1 MTSLPR
7 LALLAA
13 SLLAASLFAEPLLA
27 APLSAGTPSAGTP
40 SAGTPPAGPAAL
52 PAAAQDT
59 PSPPASPAPSP
70 LRVFT
75 VGASVSAGFGLSAE
89 LATEK
94 DVALAVF
101 LEAALTERGRERVTF
116 VDEGQGWFVN
126 APYKTGAKL
135 VDAAIAGDADL
146 VVGVDFLFWY
156 AYGNGSRISPR
167 RAKGL
172 EAGLRQLE
180 RLKRPLIIGDLPDIS
195 HALGGRGPFGPPIV
209 NRSMFPSSEELRAM
223 NQTIR
228 AWAEGRPEVRVL
240 PLADLMRRYV
250 ESEPVTVRDLE
261 WRVSSLGEA
270 LQKDLLHPN
279 ARGTAW
285 VAMIL
290 ADEIT
295 GVPGFDAEDFRFD
308 EAAVL
313 GQLDVLTRTSRER
326 RAKKERRRAERK
338 AEREAR
344 AQEKEQREREQ
355 KGKGQQLAPT
365 R

>member
-1 MTSLPR
+1 M
-7 LALLAA
+7 
-13 SLLAASLFAEPLLA
+13 FQA
-27 APLSAGTPSAGTP
+27 APSFLTTVGKIAMQSFPEADCHFC
-40 SAGTPPAGPAAL
+40 AAVA
-52 PAAAQDT
+52 P
-59 PSPPASPAPSP
+59 SPAPSP

-116 VDEGQGWFVN
+116 VDEGEGWFFN
-126 APYKTGAKL
+126 APYKSGAKL
-135 VDAAIAGDADL
+135 VDAAIEGDADL

-156 AYGNGSRISPR
+156 AYGNGSRLSPR

-172 EAGLRQLE
+172 QAGLRQLE

-195 HALGGRGPFGPPIV
+195 HALKGSGPFGWPIV
-209 NRSMFPSSEELRAM
+209 NRSMFPSPEELDAM
-223 NQTIR
+223 NATIR
-228 AWAEGRPEVRVL
+228 EWAKERPEVRVL
-240 PLADLMRRYV
+240 PLADLMGRYV
-250 ESEPVTVRDLE
+250 ESKPVRVRDLE
-261 WRVSSLGEA
+261 WKVSSLGEA

-295 GVPGFDAEDFRFD
+295 AVPGFDDGNFRFD
-308 EAAVL
+308 EGAVL
-313 GQLDVLTRTSRER
+313 GQLEELTRESRER
-326 RAKKERRRAERK
+326 RAEKERRRAERK
-338 AEREAR
+338 AKREAR
-344 AQEKEQREREQ
+344 KKEKEEVGKDQR
-355 KGKGQQLAPT
+355 LAPT

>member
-1 MTSLPR
+1 MTSLLR
-7 LALLAA
+7 LALATTA
-13 SLLAASLFAEPLLA
+13 LLI
-27 APLSAGTPSAGTP
+27 
-40 SAGTPPAGPAAL
+40 GPTAL

-116 VDEGQGWFVN
+116 VDEGEGWFFN
-126 APYKTGAKL
+126 APYKSGAKL
-135 VDAAIAGDADL
+135 VDAAIEGDADL

-156 AYGNGSRISPR
+156 AYGNGSRLSPR

-172 EAGLRQLE
+172 QAGLRQLE

-195 HALGGRGPFGPPIV
+195 HALKGSGPFGAPIV
-209 NRSMFPSSEELRAM
+209 NRFMFPTPEELRAM
-223 NQTIR
+223 NATIR
-228 AWAEGRPEVRVL
+228 AWAEERPEVRVL
-240 PLADLMRRYV
+240 PLADLMGRYV
-250 ESEPVTVRDLE
+250 ESKPVRVRDLE
-261 WRVSSLGEA
+261 WKVSSLGEA

-295 GVPGFDAEDFRFD
+295 TVPGFDDGNFRFD
-308 EAAVL
+308 EGAVL
-313 GQLDVLTRTSRER
+313 GQLEELTRESRER
-326 RAKKERRRAERK
+326 RAEKERRRAERK
-338 AEREAR
+338 AKREAR
-344 AQEKEQREREQ
+344 AKEKEEA
-355 KGKGQQLAPT
+355 GKGQRLAPT

>member
-1 MTSLPR
+1 MTSLLR
-7 LALLAA
+7 LALATTA
-13 SLLAASLFAEPLLA
+13 LLI
-27 APLSAGTPSAGTP
+27 
-40 SAGTPPAGPAAL
+40 GPAAL
-52 PAAAQDT
+52 PTAAQDT

-94 DVALAVF
+94 DVALAIF
-101 LEAALTERGRERVTF
+101 LEAALTERGRERITF
-116 VDEGQGWFVN
+116 VDEGEGWFFN
-126 APYKTGAKL
+126 APYKSGAKL
-135 VDAAIAGDADL
+135 VDAAIEGDADL

-156 AYGNGSRISPR
+156 AYGNGSRLSPR

-195 HALGGRGPFGPPIV
+195 HALKGSGPFGAPIV
-209 NRSMFPSSEELRAM
+209 NRSMFPTPEELRAM
-223 NQTIR
+223 NETIR
-228 AWAEGRPEVRVL
+228 AWAEERPEVRVL
-240 PLADLMRRYV
+240 PLADLMGRYV
-250 ESEPVTVRDLE
+250 ESKPVRVRDLE
-261 WRVSSLGEA
+261 WKVSSLGEA

-290 ADEIT
+290 ADEISD
-295 GVPGFDAEDFRFD
+295 VPGFDDGYFRFD
-308 EAAVL
+308 EGAVL
-313 GQLDVLTRTSRER
+313 GQLEELTRESRER
-326 RAKKERRRAERK
+326 RAEKERRRAERK
-338 AEREAR
+338 AKREAR
-344 AQEKEQREREQ
+344 AKEKEEA
-355 KGKGQQLAPT
+355 GKGQRLAPI

>member
-1 MTSLPR
+1 MTSLLR
-7 LALLAA
+7 LALASAA
-13 SLLAASLFAEPLLA
+13 LLI
-27 APLSAGTPSAGTP
+27 
-40 SAGTPPAGPAAL
+40 GPTAL

-59 PSPPASPAPSP
+59 TSPPASPTPSP

-116 VDEGQGWFVN
+116 VDEGEGWFFN
-126 APYKTGAKL
+126 APYKSGAKL
-135 VDAAIAGDADL
+135 VDAAIEGDADL

-156 AYGNGSRISPR
+156 AYGNGSRLSPR

-172 EAGLRQLE
+172 QAGLRQLE

-195 HALGGRGPFGPPIV
+195 HALKGSGPFGGPIV
-209 NRSMFPSSEELRAM
+209 NRSMFPSPEELDAM
-223 NQTIR
+223 NATIR
-228 AWAEGRPEVRVL
+228 EWARERPEVRVL
-240 PLADLMRRYV
+240 PLADLMGRYV
-250 ESEPVTVRDLE
+250 ESKPVRVRDLE
-261 WRVSSLGEA
+261 WKVSSLGEA

-295 GVPGFDAEDFRFD
+295 AVPGFDDGNFRFD
-308 EAAVL
+308 EGAVL
-313 GQLDVLTRTSRER
+313 GQLEELTRESRER
-326 RAKKERRRAERK
+326 RAEKERRRAERK
-338 AEREAR
+338 AKREAR
-344 AQEKEQREREQ
+344 KKEKEEVGKDQR
-355 KGKGQQLAPT
+355 LAPT

>member
-1 MTSLPR
+1 MTSLLR
-7 LALLAA
+7 LALASAA
-13 SLLAASLFAEPLLA
+13 LLI
-27 APLSAGTPSAGTP
+27 
-40 SAGTPPAGPAAL
+40 GPTAL

-59 PSPPASPAPSP
+59 PSPPASPTPSP

-94 DVALAVF
+94 DVALAIF
-101 LEAALTERGRERVTF
+101 LEAALTERGRERITF
-116 VDEGQGWFVN
+116 VDEGEGWFFN
-126 APYKTGAKL
+126 APYKSGAKL
-135 VDAAIAGDADL
+135 VDAAIEGDADL

-156 AYGNGSRISPR
+156 AYGNGSRLSPR

-172 EAGLRQLE
+172 QAGLRQLE

-195 HALGGRGPFGPPIV
+195 HALKGSGPFGWPIV
-209 NRSMFPSSEELRAM
+209 NRSMFPSPEELDAM
-223 NQTIR
+223 NATIR
-228 AWAEGRPEVRVL
+228 EWAKERPEVRVL
-240 PLADLMRRYV
+240 PLADLMGRYV
-250 ESEPVTVRDLE
+250 ESKPVRVRDLE
-261 WRVSSLGEA
+261 WKVSSIGEA

-295 GVPGFDAEDFRFD
+295 AVPGFDDGNFRFD
-308 EAAVL
+308 EGAVL
-313 GQLDVLTRTSRER
+313 GRLEELTRESRER
-326 RAKKERRRAERK
+326 RAEKERRRAERK
-338 AEREAR
+338 AKREAR
-344 AQEKEQREREQ
+344 KKEKEEVGKDQR
-355 KGKGQQLAPT
+355 LAPT

>member
-1 MTSLPR
+1 MTPLLR
-7 LALLAA
+7 LALAA
-13 SLLAASLFAEPLLA
+13 AALLI
-27 APLSAGTPSAGTP
+27 
-40 SAGTPPAGPAAL
+40 GPVAL
-52 PAAAQDT
+52 PATAQDP
-59 PSPPASPAPSP
+59 PSPPASTAPSP

-116 VDEGQGWFVN
+116 VDEGEGWFFN
-126 APYKTGAKL
+126 APYKSGAKL
-135 VDAAIAGDADL
+135 VDAAIEGDADL

-156 AYGNGSRISPR
+156 AYGNGSRLSPR

-172 EAGLRQLE
+172 DAGLRQLE

-195 HALGGRGPFGPPIV
+195 HALKGSGPFGAPIV
-209 NRSMFPSSEELRAM
+209 NRSMFPTPEELRAM
-223 NQTIR
+223 NATIR
-228 AWAEGRPEVRVL
+228 AWAEERPEVRVL
-240 PLADLMRRYV
+240 PLADLMGRYV
-250 ESEPVTVRDLE
+250 ESKPVKVRELE
-261 WRVSSLGEA
+261 WKVSSLGEA

-290 ADEIT
+290 ADEISA
-295 GVPGFDAEDFRFD
+295 VPGFEDEDFRFD
-308 EAAVL
+308 EGAVL
-313 GQLDVLTRTSRER
+313 GQLEELTRESRER
-326 RAKKERRRAERK
+326 RAEKERRRAERK
-338 AEREAR
+338 AKREAR
-344 AQEKEQREREQ
+344 AKEKEET
-355 KGKGQQLAPT
+355 GKGQRLAPT

>member
-1 MTSLPR
+1 MTSLLR
-7 LALLAA
+7 LALATAA
-13 SLLAASLFAEPLLA
+13 LLIGSK
-27 APLSAGTPSAGTP
+27 G
-40 SAGTPPAGPAAL
+40 L
-52 PAAAQDT
+52 PAAAQEI
-59 PSPPASPAPSP
+59 PALPASPAPSP

-116 VDEGQGWFVN
+116 VDQGEGWFFN
-126 APYKTGAKL
+126 APYKSGAKL
-135 VDAAIAGDADL
+135 VDAAIEGDADL

-156 AYGNGSRISPR
+156 AYGNGSRLSPR

-172 EAGLRQLE
+172 EAGLGQLE

-195 HALGGRGPFGPPIV
+195 HALKGSGPFGAPIV
-209 NRSMFPSSEELRAM
+209 NRSMFPTPEELRAM
-223 NQTIR
+223 NATIR
-228 AWAEGRPEVRVL
+228 AWAEERPEVRVL
-240 PLADLMRRYV
+240 PLADLMGRYV
-250 ESEPVTVRDLE
+250 ESKPVKVRDLE
-261 WRVSSLGEA
+261 WKVSSLGEA

-290 ADEIT
+290 ADEISA
-295 GVPGFDAEDFRFD
+295 VPGFDDENFRFD

-313 GQLDVLTRTSRER
+313 GQLEELTRESRER
-326 RAKKERRRAERK
+326 RAEKERRRAERK
-338 AEREAR
+338 AKREAR
-344 AQEKEQREREQ
+344 RKEKEETD
-355 KGKGQQLAPT
+355 KGQRPAPT